1 MRLLAFLAATGL
13 AAAAG
18 LGLAAPGA
26 QAQATRSH
34 GIAMHG
40 DLKYGPDFRHFD
52 YANPDAPKGG
62 EVRFH
67 AVGTFD
73 SFNGWILGGVPA
85 GAASATIDT
94 LMASSA
100 DEPFSKY
107 CLVCETVE
115 VPDDRSW
122 IVFHLRP
129 EARFHDGSPIM
140 AEDVAWTFETI
151 RTKGHPFFRS
161 YYGGVRA
168 AEVLGPRAVRFTFS
182 DATNRELPLIVGE
195 LPVFSKAWWATRDFS
210 RPSLEPQLGSGP
222 LRVDA
227 FEAGRFVTLR
237 RVPGYWGRDLPV
249 RRGHNNF
256 DAMRYDWYRDPT
268 VALEA
273 FKAGEYDIR
282 QENQALAWATRY
294 EGPGLERGLYRKEE
308 IAEERTN
315 GMQGFVMNL
324 RREQFRDARVREAL
338 AHAFDFEWS
347 NRQLFFGA
355 YARTRSYFD
364 NSELSA
370 RGLPDAGELALLEP
384 LRAQLPP
391 RVFAEEYQPP
401 RTDGSGN
408 LRDNLRVATR
418 LLREAGWQVKDGVLV
433 DAGGKPFRFDILLNQ
448 GGLFERIAL
457 PYLENLKRLGI
468 QAQTRLV
475 DTAQYQRRLEE
486 FDFDMTVTVFGASDS
501 PGNEQRNYWNSAKA
515 DVVGS
520 GNLAGLKNEAIDRL
534 VEAVISAPDRA
545 TLVTRTRALD
555 RALQWSFLV
564 VPHWHTRVDRVA
576 YWDRFA
582 RPAVTPRVGYLPSV
596 WWVDPQRDAALR
608 EKRAQGR

>member
-1 MRLLAFLAATGL
+1 MRFSALFAACLVVLAGAAD
-13 AAAAG
+13 
-18 LGLAAPGA
+18 A
-26 QAQATRSH
+26 QVTRSH
-34 GIAMHG
+34 GLAMHG

-73 SFNGWILGGVPA
+73 SFNAWILGGVPA
-85 GAASATIDT
+85 GVGGMTLDT
-94 LMASSA
+94 LMVASA

-107 CLVCETVE
+107 CLVCETIE
-115 VPDDRSW
+115 VPADRSW
-122 IVFHLRP
+122 ITFHLRP
-129 EARFHDGSPIM
+129 QARFHDGTPVT
-140 AEDVAWTFETI
+140 ADDVVFTFETL
-151 RTKGHPFFRS
+151 RGKGHPFFRS
-161 YYGGVRA
+161 YYGNVQKVEKLDDRS
-168 AEVLGPRAVRFTFS
+168 VKFTFA
-182 DATNRELPLIVGE
+182 DGTNRELPLIVGE
-195 LPVFSKAWWATRDFS
+195 LPVFSKAWWATRDFT

-222 LRVDA
+222 YRVDS
-227 FEAGRFVTLR
+227 FEAGRFVQLR
-237 RVPGYWGRDLPV
+237 RVEDYWGRDLPI

-256 DAMRYDWYRDPT
+256 DVMRYDWYRDPT

-294 EGPGLERGLYRKEE
+294 QGPGLERGLYKKEE
-308 IAEERTN
+308 IAEERTS

-324 RREQFRDARVREAL
+324 RREQFRDPRVREAL
-338 AHAFDFEWS
+338 TYAFDFEWS
-347 NRQLFFGA
+347 NRQLFFDA

-370 RGLPDAGELALLEP
+370 RGLPSKEELALLEP
-384 LRAQLPP
+384 FKAELPP
-391 RVFAEEYQPP
+391 RVFTEEYNPP

-408 LRDNLRVATR
+408 LRDNLRIATR
-418 LLREAGWQVKDGVLV
+418 LLREAGWSVKDGNLV
-433 DAGGKPFRFDILLNQ
+433 DAQGRPMRFDILLNQ

-457 PYLENLKRLGI
+457 PYIENLKRLGI
-468 QAQTRLV
+468 QVQTRLV

-501 PGNEQRNYWNSAKA
+501 PGNEQRNYWSAAKA
-515 DVVGS
+515 DTVGG
-520 GNLAGLKNEAIDRL
+520 GNLAGLKSPAVDRIVEAII
-534 VEAVISAPDRA
+534 AAPDRA
-545 TLVTRTRALD
+545 SLVTNTRALD
-555 RALQWSFLV
+555 RVLQWSFLV

-576 YWDRFA
+576 YWDRFS

-596 WWVDPQRDAALR
+596 WWVDPQKDAALR
-608 EKRAQGR
+608 EKRTQNR

>member
-1 MRLLAFLAATGL
+1 MRLLALLAACLLLATG
-13 AAAAG
+13 
-18 LGLAAPGA
+18 AAPA
-26 QAQATRSH
+26 ETRRAH

-52 YANPDAPKGG
+52 YADPAAPKGG

-73 SFNGWILGGVPA
+73 SFNSWILGGVPA
-85 GAASATIDT
+85 GVAAATIDT
-94 LMASSA
+94 LMVSSA

-107 CLVCETVE
+107 CLICESVE
-115 VPDDRSW
+115 LPEDRTW

-129 EARFHDGSPIM
+129 EARFHDGSPIT
-140 AEDVAWTFETI
+140 ADDVAWTFETI
-151 RTKGHPFFRS
+151 RSKGHPFFRS
-161 YYGGVRA
+161 YYGGVKSV
-168 AEVLGPRAVRFTFS
+168 EVLDARRVRFAFS

-222 LRVDA
+222 QRIDG

-237 RVPGYWGRDLPV
+237 RVPDYWGRDLPV
-249 RRGHNNF
+249 RRGHTNF
-256 DAMRYDWYRDPT
+256 DVARYDWYRDPT

-338 AHAFDFEWS
+338 AYAFDFEWS

-355 YARTRSYFD
+355 YTRTRSYFD

-384 LRAQLPP
+384 LRAQLSP
-391 RVFAEEYQPP
+391 RVFTEEYRPP
-401 RTDGSGN
+401 VSDGSGN
-408 LRDNLRVATR
+408 LRENLRIATR

-433 DAGGKPFRFDILLNQ
+433 DARGRPFRFDILLNQ

-457 PYLENLKRLGI
+457 PYIENLKRLGI
-468 QAQTRLV
+468 QAQTRLA

-501 PGNEQRNYWNSAKA
+501 PGNEQRNYWSAAKA
-515 DVVGS
+515 DVVGG
-520 GNLAGLKNEAIDRL
+520 GNLAGIRSDAIDRL
-534 VEAVISAPDRA
+534 VEAVIAAPDRQA
-545 TLVTRTRALD
+545 LVTRTRALD

-564 VPHWHTRVDRVA
+564 VPHWHTRADRVA
-576 YWDRFA
+576 YWDRFG

-596 WWVDPQRDAALR
+596 WWVDPAKDAALR
-608 EKRAQGR
+608 DRRAQTR

>member
-1 MRLLAFLAATGL
+1 MRLLALISAIGIATAGL
-13 AAAAG
+13 APSMAT
-18 LGLAAPGA
+18 
-26 QAQATRSH
+26 AQATRAH

-40 DLKYGPDFRHFD
+40 DLKYGPEFRHFD

-85 GAASATIDT
+85 GVASATIDT

-107 CLVCETVE
+107 CLVCESVE
-115 VPDDRSW
+115 LPADRGW

-129 EARFHDGSPIM
+129 EARFHDGSPIT

-168 AEVLGPRAVRFTFS
+168 VEVIGPRAVRFTFADS
-182 DATNRELPLIVGE
+182 TNRELPLIVGE

-237 RVPGYWGRDLPV
+237 RVPDYWGRDLPV

-324 RREQFRDARVREAL
+324 RREHFRDARVREAL

-391 RVFAEEYQPP
+391 RVFTEEYQPP

-433 DAGGKPFRFDILLNQ
+433 DPQGKPFRFDILLNQ

-520 GNLAGLKNEAIDRL
+520 GNLAGLRNEAIDRL
-534 VEAVISAPDRA
+534 VEALISAPDRA
-545 TLVTRTRALD
+545 ALVTRTRALD

-582 RPAVTPRVGYLPSV
+582 RPAVTPRVGYLSSV

-608 EKRAQGR
+608 DRRAQGR